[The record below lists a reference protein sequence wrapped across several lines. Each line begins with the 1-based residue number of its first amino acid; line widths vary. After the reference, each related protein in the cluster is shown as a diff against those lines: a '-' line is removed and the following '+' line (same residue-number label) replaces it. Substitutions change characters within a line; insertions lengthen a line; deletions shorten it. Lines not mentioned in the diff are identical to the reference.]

1 MLAQESN
8 NTALSQADLAT
19 YWARREHEFA
29 WAAGSMNPAAYPYTV
44 GFEIS
49 IPYYDEESGVL
60 HMLMRF
66 PPGRF
71 GCPLHRHFA
80 VTETFVLRG
89 EQVVHRDPDANSWQ
103 ALLAADPQRRE
114 VGHYD
119 HCGGPHELPHLEHG
133 GEHGGLVLLAMRT
146 GAMRTGE
153 GNEQLLFQYFNNDLT
168 LKEPAPHKKLTVSK
182 VVAGTRAQNNQAVP
196 DASEDTLYSLVKT
209 QFGLNTRFGLNTL
222 GHGPT

>member
-1 MLAQESN
+1 
-8 NTALSQADLAT
+8 
-19 YWARREHEFA
+19 
-29 WAAGSMNPAAYPYTV
+29 
-44 GFEIS
+44 
-49 IPYYDEESGVL
+49 
-60 HMLMRF
+60 
-66 PPGRF
+66 
-71 GCPLHRHFA
+71 
-80 VTETFVLRG
+80 
-89 EQVVHRDPDANSWQ
+89 
-103 ALLAADPQRRE
+103 
-114 VGHYD
+114 
-119 HCGGPHELPHLEHG
+119 
-133 GEHGGLVLLAMRT
+133 MRT